1 MKNTLLV
8 GGSGGQG
15 VMSVGTMLAESAA
28 ENGKYA
34 TFMPVYGPE
43 QRGGSARCTV
53 IISDDEIMSPLPK
66 KVKTLIAMNEQS
78 YKKFINEL
86 EEGGILVMNSSRV
99 TSTVARE
106 DIRIVSLPADDI
118 ALETGNIRNAN
129 IVMIG
134 AYLAS
139 TGAMDPAEFMKSLE
153 HKFKN
158 KPEVIEQNRKALDKG
173 AEIGKQTS

>member
-1 MKNTLLV
+1 MKNTLLI

-15 VMSVGTMLAESAA
+15 VMSIGTMLAESAA

-34 TFMPVYGPE
+34 TFMPVYGPA

-78 YKKFINEL
+78 YRKFIGEL
-86 EEGGILVMNSSRV
+86 DDGGTLVLNTSRV
-99 TSTVARE
+99 TSEVKRE
-106 DIRIVSLPADDI
+106 DVKIVSVAADDI
-118 ALETGNIRNAN
+118 AIETGNIRNAN

-139 TGAMDPAEFMKSLE
+139 TGAMDPDEFMKSLE

-158 KPEVIEQNRKALDKG
+158 KPEVIEQNRKALGKG
-173 AEIGKQTS
+173 AEIGKESN